1 MAQLARTL
9 RFSDLTF
16 YFVGS
21 VIGSGIFLSPGAV
34 LLHVGGKIGPAMLV
48 WLVGGIL
55 SLLGALTYAELS
67 AMKPEA
73 GGLYVFIRDCFGR
86 FPAYM
91 FGWTLFFVIASGS
104 VATLSVAFGKYL
116 GNLIPLSAVTEKI
129 AAVGMVAI
137 VGALNIWGTRKSA
150 GATNVSTA
158 IKVTAILVMSAILL
172 YAGKGFAGSSTSI
185 WPAKMDQGL
194 ASGFGVAMI
203 AVLWAYEGW
212 QYCTYTAGETINPR
226 RNIPIAFLLG
236 SAALM
241 GIYLFANFGYL
252 AALGP
257 SRAAATESIAAVSVS
272 LVMGP
277 VYGKVVAA
285 VILVSIFSAANT
297 TLLGA
302 PRVFYAMASDG
313 LFFKR
318 LAEVHPRFGTPA
330 ISVFVCSVWSAV
342 LAVSGSFEQLF
353 TYVVFIGWIFY
364 GLAAATIFV
373 YRARQADLDRPYR
386 VPGYPWTPLVFILA
400 ASALVVNTIISEPID
415 SLKGLGVVFIGAP
428 IYLVW
433 RRRVGKSE
441 PAEAPL

>member
-1 MAQLARTL
+1 
-9 RFSDLTF
+9 
-16 YFVGS
+16 
-21 VIGSGIFLSPGAV
+21 
-34 LLHVGGKIGPAMLV
+34 
-48 WLVGGIL
+48 
-55 SLLGALTYAELS
+55 
-67 AMKPEA
+67 
-73 GGLYVFIRDCFGR
+73 
-86 FPAYM
+86 
-91 FGWTLFFVIASGS
+91 
-104 VATLSVAFGKYL
+104 
-116 GNLIPLSAVTEKI
+116 
-129 AAVGMVAI
+129 
-137 VGALNIWGTRKSA
+137 
-150 GATNVSTA
+150 
-158 IKVTAILVMSAILL
+158 
-172 YAGKGFAGSSTSI
+172 
-185 WPAKMDQGL
+185 
-194 ASGFGVAMI
+194 
-203 AVLWAYEGW
+203 
-212 QYCTYTAGETINPR
+212 
-226 RNIPIAFLLG
+226 
-236 SAALM
+236 
-241 GIYLFANFGYL
+241 
-252 AALGP
+252 
-257 SRAAATESIAAVSVS
+257 
-272 LVMGP
+272 MGP